1 MQEIQEKTARE
12 TELLQTLASLEDLGE
27 KKTKIYSRL
36 LTDVALAKGME
47 ARANASDERRARM
60 EKLLHGDTPKKANA
74 GGMSAVNGERS
85 EE

>member
-1 MQEIQEKTARE
+1 MEDEKFLQ
-12 TELLQTLASLEDLGE
+12 LLQDMEDLLS
-27 KKTKIYSRL
+27 KKAKIYSRL

-47 ARANASDERRARM
+47 ARANASDERRTRI

>member
-1 MQEIQEKTARE
+1 MEDEKFLQ
-12 TELLQTLASLEDLGE
+12 LLQDMEDLLS
-27 KKTKIYSRL
+27 KKAKIYSRL
-36 LTDVALAKGME
+36 LTDVALAKSME

>member
-1 MQEIQEKTARE
+1 MEDEKFLQ
-12 TELLQTLASLEDLGE
+12 LLQDMEDLLS
-27 KKTKIYSRL
+27 KKAKIYSRL

-47 ARANASDERRARM
+47 ARANASDERRARI

>member
-1 MQEIQEKTARE
+1 MDDEKFLQ
-12 TELLQTLASLEDLGE
+12 LLQDMEDLLS

-47 ARANASDERRARM
+47 ARANASDERRARI
-60 EKLLHGDTPKKANA
+60 EKLLHGDMPKKANA
-74 GGMSAVNGERS
+74 GGMSATNGKRS